1 MAPYK
6 FDWTATISGTI
17 EIDAENGIEASELFK
32 TLNDQELVE
41 QSEIMLARNW
51 REVRFVTARIVEVH
65 TVRNGK
71 NSGKSTVS
79 VNGILALDGFC
90 HTLVTRTLTKR
101 AFSWE
106 STTLL
111 KHGVT
116 GGKPSLCL
124 K

>member
-41 QSEIMLARNW
+41 QSEIMLARSW

-65 TVRNGK
+65 TGEE
-71 NSGKSTVS
+71 
-79 VNGILALDGFC
+79 
-90 HTLVTRTLTKR
+90 
-101 AFSWE
+101 WE
-106 STTLL
+106 ELWKEYS
-111 KHGVT
+111 
-116 GGKPSLCL
+116 
-124 K
+124 